1 MHKNVRRALLALL
14 VVVVLIGGLVACQE
28 KTTPQGAASPYSTF
42 NYLLVRVN
50 AIINKDLDVDGTTN
64 LDDVDIDL
72 SSEFEIDGAL
82 VDIGGGTGG
91 TADGDNDLLVA
102 GDLEVDDTLD
112 VDGDIDL
119 NGDGFDVDI
128 TAGASIDTDGATN
141 LSASTGDITVE
152 AETGSLILKGDE
164 AAADAV
170 KIDANEAVTSGLD
183 IDVGS
188 VSGVTID
195 GGLVD
200 IGGGSYATANGDN
213 DLGVAGDLEVD
224 GATDLDGS
232 LSVAGALTFAAGAVE
247 YADLAELARVTY
259 ATQAIT
265 YTAGAGGTATLA
277 TITDGEI
284 WIVWGVYVQTTT
296 NWTVT
301 AGDDETLTIGDGNDA
316 DGLIAAAHTQLLT
329 AFTEAT
335 GFPAGWYG
343 LEDGSDG
350 VYTQNEGGFIY
361 APSGA
366 DETIDIAWGATGD
379 DLTGGAATIWLIYTR
394 IQ

>member
-316 DGLIAAAHTQLLT
+316 DGFIAAAHTQLLT